1 MPKNVIPIPVL
12 SEPGI
17 NVDSSAYASKC
28 YLGGQWVRFYTG
40 TDGIAK
46 PKKIG
51 GYKLISYGS
60 TDVIR
65 SMYSIEQQGYV
76 DLYLGYGSKLL
87 VNSITEQGNILNVFD
102 RTPVGFV
109 ANDSNVWV
117 FDFLFTN
124 SFNPPDNVYI
134 FATACPN
141 YDNAVN
147 NNIPGAVYYG
157 STAEGRTGPLS
168 DLGLTTDGGIVV
180 VGNAYLFVYGSE
192 GVIWSAPG
200 NPTAPFPDANT
211 YPTDSKVVTGLTVR
225 GGGVPSCLFWTLNNL
240 VRATFSPTTELPD
253 DFSFDIVA
261 ENISITSPRS
271 AIFANG
277 EYYWIGIDCFYRYN
291 GVVEPMDNKFSTSFF
306 FDNLNYQHKAKIHG
320 IDHNFYHEIWWFW
333 PMYPATECNMVTIY
347 NYKLNIFFNLQL
359 ERAASLAPSTQFSFP
374 IMADAVSTANLGTPP
389 VGGQEPDQVYPYYMH
404 EYKVDQYLP
413 QSINAIYTEYET
425 SLFSAKKSLQGVGD
439 VDLKVVKF
447 EPDFSQFSG
456 QMEVQF
462 GTRQSPQSFPTYN
475 ENGKYLF
482 DPSTDVISIHEQGGL
497 VSLKFISNV
506 LGGNFYA
513 GEPTMYVI
521 PGDERLR
528 Y

>member
-12 SEPGI
+12 SDPGI
-17 NVDSSAYASKC
+17 NSDSSAYACKC
-28 YLGGQWVRFYTG
+28 YLNGQWVRFYTG
-40 TDGIAK
+40 ADGIGR

-51 GYKLISYGS
+51 GYKLISYGD
-60 TDVIR
+60 TDFIR
-65 SMYSIEQQGYV
+65 SMYTIEQQGYV
-76 DLYLGYGSKLL
+76 DLYLGYPSSLL
-87 VNSITEQGNILNVFD
+87 VNSITEAGNILNAFD
-102 RTPVGFV
+102 RTPSGFV
-109 ANDSNVWV
+109 AHPSNVWV
-117 FDFLFTN
+117 FDFMFTN
-124 SFNPPDNVYI
+124 SFGPDNGYI

-147 NNIPGAVYYG
+147 NSVPGEIYYG
-157 STAEGRTGPLS
+157 AASEGVTTPL
-168 DLGLTTDGGIVV
+168 DALGLETDGGVVV
-180 VGNAYLFVYGSE
+180 VGNAYLFVYSSDGI
-192 GVIWSAPG
+192 VWSLPG
-200 NPTAPFPDANT
+200 NPTTPFPDSNT
-211 YPTDSKVVTGLTVR
+211 YPTDSKVVTALTVR

-240 VRATFSPTTELPD
+240 VRATFTPTTALPD

-291 GVVEPMDNKFSTSFF
+291 GIVEPMENRFSTSFF
-306 FDNLNYQHKAKIHG
+306 FDNLNYAHKAKIHG

-333 PMYPATECNMVTIY
+333 PQYPATECNMVTIY
-347 NYKLNIFFNLQL
+347 NYKLEVFFNLQL
-359 ERAASLAPSTQFSFP
+359 ERCASLAPSTQFSFP
-374 IMADAVSTANLGTPP
+374 LMADGVSTANLGTPP
-389 VGGQEPDQVYPYYMH
+389 TPGQAPDQVYPYYMH

-413 QSINAIYTEYET
+413 QSINAIYTSYET
-425 SLFSAKKSLQGVGD
+425 SLYSAKKDAQGIGD

-456 QMEVQF
+456 DMEVQF
-462 GTRQSPQSFPTYN
+462 GTRQSPQSIPTYN
-475 ENGKYLF
+475 TSGKYIF
-482 DPSTDVISIHEQGGL
+482 NPTTEAISIHEQGGL
-497 VSLKFISNV
+497 VSLLFISNV
-506 LGGNFYA
+506 LGGDFYT